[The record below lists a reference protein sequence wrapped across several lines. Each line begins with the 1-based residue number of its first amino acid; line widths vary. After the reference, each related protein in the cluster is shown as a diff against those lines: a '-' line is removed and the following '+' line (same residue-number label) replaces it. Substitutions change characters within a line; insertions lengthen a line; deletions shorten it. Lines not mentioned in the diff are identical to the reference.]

1 MIENQCNFLKINSFA
16 FQRSTTASQ
25 RSINC
30 NINATQMQHR
40 CNSNATSIC
49 IADFSAK

>member
-1 MIENQCNFLKINSFA
+1 MIENQCNFSKLNSFA

-25 RSINC
+25 RS
-30 NINATQMQHR
+30 INATQMQHR